1 MQGRR
6 CAGQPQLLEPSLI
19 QDDPGFTDKC
29 ECQCSILWN
38 HDCQAP
44 DPSLSRRETI
54 EAQAVRAAFRTKV
67 TMESI
72 TAENDAP

>member
-29 ECQCSILWN
+29 ECQV
-38 HDCQAP
+38 P
-44 DPSLSRRETI
+44 LSGTTTVRRLTP
-54 EAQAVRAAFRTKV
+54 A
-67 TMESI
+67 
-72 TAENDAP
+72 